1 MDKGWGLLFLLT
13 PPQQSKLARAAHH
26 AEDDQHGANPVCG
39 VVITVLKPSD
49 RGNQGLCS
57 WGHSVPQPHTADVHL
72 PATAAS
78 AGLLQGL
85 LWKAQ
90 GWSCLN
96 VIPKNNAEFNTPQIY
111 LCPTSSSEGT
121 SGSRSISSPAVQT
134 LLPSHE
140 TRAQHLGHPQW
151 LRSRGD
157 HSTTV
162 GKLCQRCQLLV
173 TPILVP
179 GNKNQQWVL
188 GLQTTSSLWK
198 GHRVHRE
205 NNVI

>member
-39 VVITVLKPSD
+39 VITVLKPSD

-90 GWSCLN
+90 G
-96 VIPKNNAEFNTPQIY
+96 
-111 LCPTSSSEGT
+111 
-121 SGSRSISSPAVQT
+121 
-134 LLPSHE
+134 
-140 TRAQHLGHPQW
+140 
-151 LRSRGD
+151 
-157 HSTTV
+157 
-162 GKLCQRCQLLV
+162 
-173 TPILVP
+173 
-179 GNKNQQWVL
+179 
-188 GLQTTSSLWK
+188 
-198 GHRVHRE
+198 
-205 NNVI
+205 